1 MTMKLLSI
9 PTLSSPTKLA
19 AVKPFFFLAVPK
31 TALQFLRFISCWL
44 LASGAVVCSGQIT
57 SNKGTDFWVGYMG
70 HIDGTGSNM
79 SLYITSDVN
88 TSGTVAIPGKSWSTT
103 FGITANAVTVVS
115 IPQSLAYMNCS
126 DCILAQGI
134 HITANDPVVVYGHI
148 YANARSDATLVL
160 PTPTAGREY
169 YAQSFTQKVI
179 GSNRQNEFMVIGLE
193 DSTYVDITPAAGT
206 LSGTHTKGITY
217 SKLLMQGEIY
227 QVQSD
232 SDLTGSHIVSSN
244 TTGKNCKRIAVFS
257 GSSFTPLGCTSAS
270 SGDNLFQQI
279 YPVSAWGKTYATA
292 PMKTRKGGDYFRI
305 LASKS
310 NTQITINGWNNQTIG
325 AGQYYEWLSDS
336 AQYITSTEP
345 VQMAQYQRTQNCDN
359 VTGDPSM
366 IILNSTEQQL
376 DDITLYSSPYQNITG
391 NYINVLMESD
401 DTSSFTLDGNKVSWS
416 TIPSNNG
423 FAYTQI
429 TVSSG
434 NHRLKADSGFNAI
447 AYGFGNVE
455 SYGYSAGANIVNLV
469 QSITVSKYA
478 STCIG
483 VPLQYSGNCIY
494 TPIAWKWNF
503 GDGTTDTVQNPK
515 HTFADTGTYMVSLV
529 TQKNNGNDCE
539 SQDST
544 IYTTHIYPLPIAK
557 FIYNTPCSNAPVQF
571 YDSST
576 VAWGTIA
583 SRTWNFG
590 DSTTSTQTSPAHQ
603 YAYPGTKSV
612 IYTVSSQGYCN
623 DTVTQQVTVLQ
634 SPSPNFYYTQKCM
647 YDSIGMADSSTLSG
661 QFKASY
667 SCYKSIVRWGDGKT
681 DTIFNVIGN
690 NTPKKHEYTSAG
702 SYSVKLVGMDCSTG
716 CLDSVTKT
724 LDLQATPVAKCS
736 LLDGCEKD
744 SLTII
749 DSSSISFGSIVSW
762 SWNFGDNT
770 TQTYASYQNSVKKR
784 YNAPGTYLVKLIVA
798 NSNGCTD
805 TFSQNITIYPKP
817 KPLFATS
824 NVCYP
829 DTVYFSDTSS
839 ISSGSVVQ
847 RRWFW
852 GDGLDNTFG
861 QMDTAVNYIYSAFG
875 TYSPKLVLVSDKGCK
890 DSVTGSV
897 SIWAKPNASFSVSN
911 GCQLA
916 SLSFVDNSTIGA
928 QSISKRFWDFGNGD
942 TATKTSTS
950 FNNIF
955 ADTGTY
961 TITLTMT
968 SSKGCTDTFQ
978 KSITI
983 YPKPLAKLYPQPN
996 CSSDTLLF
1004 YDSSSV
1010 GYGSI
1015 SQWGY
1020 TWGDAKTTTYTTA
1033 TNPAKHK
1040 YTLAGK
1046 YAVTLIVTTN
1056 NSCTDTAADSVQVY
1070 TLPKANFTTA
1080 NLCQNQATSFTNN
1093 STIGSTSIQSWNW
1106 DFGDGNTDSLGGDG
1120 YVEHQYSSSG
1130 SKFIKLL
1137 ITDAYGCKAN
1147 ISKFITIE
1155 VVPNAAFTF
1164 STACVYD
1171 SLSFTNSSS
1180 IASGSIAQYAW
1191 TWGDTQITN
1200 TVSSALIRHRY
1211 AHSGYK
1217 TVDLLATSNKGCI
1230 DTATLQLYVKPKPD
1244 VAADLPNICFK
1255 DSVYFMDLSS
1265 IDSGSLTSWIWDF
1278 GDGGGSFS
1286 QNAAHKYDTVGAYP
1300 VKLVVNSSWGCKDS
1314 LLKQFTVNSNPIAGI
1329 GVSSPC
1335 LNDSVQLIDSTTM
1348 AFGSVY
1354 RWHWQKGDGDTSDL
1368 QNPKHK
1374 YTDTGLYTLKL
1385 YVQSGNL
1392 CKDSVTKQVRI
1403 YLNPI
1408 ANFNVSDICF
1418 GDSASFVSTASS
1430 VQGNLVTYSW
1440 LSGNGDSIG
1449 SNVAAS
1455 KYMYG
1460 SAGKYSIK
1468 HIATASTTCTDT
1480 ISKSINVW
1488 PKPTAKFSF
1497 NDVCKYDS
1505 LRLNDAS
1512 KLSAGTL
1519 VSWRWEW
1526 GDGNVF
1532 TNSQPIQV
1540 SHLYANPGSYLP
1552 KLLVTSDKGCK
1563 DTIVDTVAINP
1574 VPNALFSVN
1583 QYTQCFNGHS
1593 FTLTDTSTLAWGIYG
1608 RRWEMGNGSTDTAQ
1622 SFTKSYALPD
1632 TFYIQLK
1639 VSSDKG
1645 CLDSITKTL
1654 TVNPSPKAKI
1664 FVDTNSLCLS
1674 GNGFNFADSSSL
1686 SSGSYS
1692 VLWDFGD
1699 TSNSSQK
1706 TIAHSY
1712 TLPDTFLVQL
1722 KATSALGCTDSI
1734 TDTLVVHP
1742 MPVADFTFKDVC
1754 SNDSFM
1760 LIDNSTISTG
1770 NYTVNYWIVD
1780 GQTVG
1785 IGLSS
1790 YKSAL
1795 STPHVASAG
1804 LWVVS
1809 DFGCKDSIQKSFTVY
1824 PYPTPFLRLSNNCL
1838 SDSSFIFDST
1848 SILFG
1853 SVDKWEYDFGDSST
1867 PLVLNGSQP
1876 KPNKISHQYNKPGTY
1891 QVSSVHTSQFGCTE
1905 QGKYTI
1911 TIHPQPVATF
1921 SVPDVCL
1928 IDSAQIVDSSGIATG
1943 SIVNWDY
1950 LFGDGS
1956 GFVSSVAD
1964 IAHKYP
1970 SSGTYYLQSI
1980 PMSNFGCRDTAYN
1993 TVTIHPHP
2001 VVNFIGVDA
2010 CAFDSTSF
2018 LDFSTI
2024 LFDTIIQQIWEFG
2037 DSATQT
2043 LSKPFGKVY
2052 HTYTKWGKVPVTLT
2066 LRSDFGCQNALSDTI
2081 EIYPLPQPKF
2091 TMQPVCFP
2099 DTIQVFD
2106 ISTIPLGSIVS
2117 WDWTWGDGQSE
2128 HHDSAIVPLSHSY
2141 TSANDYSVRLVAMSD
2156 KGCISSFE
2164 NTAIVHPL
2172 PNVYFT
2178 ADKHRDCPPLEVQFM
2193 DKSTLKRDSIIGW
2206 DWSFGDG
2213 DVSLDKNTWHRF
2225 PFKEYLYSVK
2235 LKITT
2240 NAGCTDS
2247 LTDTVPYWVNTVPT
2261 ASFVPNY
2268 DSVSYLDP
2276 HINFI
2281 NTSTY
2286 PQHSHWTFGD
2296 GTEAY
2301 TRNVKHTYVDTG
2313 RYNVRL
2319 IVTNA
2324 YGCKDT
2330 ARRLVFVAPDYTFYV
2345 PNSFTP
2351 NGDFLNETWGPE
2363 GIFVGIRT
2371 YKVRIW
2377 NRWGEKV
2384 FETTDLLNKWNGN
2397 FENSTIAG
2405 PQGVYFYRI
2414 DYIDYFYKRHYAEGM
2429 IHLIR

>member
-1 MTMKLLSI
+1 
-9 PTLSSPTKLA
+9 
-19 AVKPFFFLAVPK
+19 
-31 TALQFLRFISCWL
+31 
-44 LASGAVVCSGQIT
+44 
-57 SNKGTDFWVGYMG
+57 MG
-70 HIDGTGSNM
+70 HIDGTSSNM

-103 FGITANAVTVVS
+103 FGVTANAVTVVS

-169 YAQSFTQKVI
+169 YAQSFTQKVT

-366 IILNSTEQQL
+366 IILNSAEQQL

-416 TIPSNNG
+416 TIPSNSG
-423 FAYTQI
+423 FAYTQT
-429 TVSSG
+429 TVNSG
-434 NHRLKADSGFNAI
+434 NHRLTADSGFNAI

-469 QSITVSKYA
+469 QSITVYKYA
-478 STCIG
+478 STCKG
-483 VPLQYSGNCIY
+483 VPLQLTGNCIY
-494 TPIAWKWNF
+494 TPIAWRWDF
-503 GDGTTDTVQNPK
+503 GDGGSDTVQNPK
-515 HTFADTGTYMVSLV
+515 HTFSDTGDYLVSLV
-529 TQKNNGNDCE
+529 TMKNNGNDCE

-544 IYTTHIYPLPIAK
+544 IYTVHIYPLPTSSFTFDA
-557 FIYNTPCSNAPVQF
+557 PCSNAPVQF
-571 YDSST
+571 QDSSSIESGSIT
-576 VAWGTIA
+576 LY
-583 SRTWNFG
+583 TWDFG
-590 DSTTSTQTSPAHQ
+590 DTTSSNSINPSHAYSGTGTRRVILAVTSKGNCYGRDTQNVTIQQS
-603 YAYPGTKSV
+603 SV
-612 IYTVSSQGYCN
+612 
-623 DTVTQQVTVLQ
+623 
-634 SPSPNFYYTQKCM
+634 PNFYFTQKCM
-647 YDSIGMADSSTLSG
+647 YDSIAIADSSTLRG

-667 SCYKSIVRWGDGKT
+667 GCYKSIVRWGDGNT

-690 NTPKKHEYTSAG
+690 NSSKKHDYTSAG
-702 SYSVKLVGMDCSTG
+702 SYAVKMVGMDCSTG
-716 CLDSVTKT
+716 CIDSVSKS
-724 LDLQATPVAKCS
+724 LDLQATPIANFVITN
-736 LLDGCEKD
+736 GCEKD

-749 DSSSISFGSIVSW
+749 DSSSISFGSILSW

-770 TQTYASYQNSVKKR
+770 TQTYTAYQSSVKKR
-784 YNAPGTYLVKLIVA
+784 YTTSGTYLVTLVVV
-798 NSNGCTD
+798 NTNGCKD
-805 TFSQNITIYPKP
+805 TFSKNILVHPKP
-817 KPLFATS
+817 IPLFATS

-829 DTVYFSDTSS
+829 EAIPFSDTSS
-839 ISSGSVVQ
+839 ISSGSIVQ
-847 RRWFW
+847 RQWFW
-852 GDGLDNTFG
+852 GDGLDSTFG
-861 QMDTAVNYIYSAFG
+861 QTDTSVKYSYSVFG
-875 TYSPKLVLVSDKGCK
+875 TYAPKLVLVSDNGCK
-890 DSVTGSV
+890 DSLTGSV
-897 SIWAKPNASFSVSN
+897 SVWAKPNASFSVSN

-916 SLSFVDNSTIGA
+916 SLGFVDNSTIGA

-961 TITLTMT
+961 TITLTTT
-968 SSKGCTDTFQ
+968 SSKGCTDTIQ
-978 KSITI
+978 KQIII
-983 YPKPLAKLYPQPN
+983 YPKPLARIYPQPN

-1015 SQWGY
+1015 SKWGY

-1033 TNPAKHK
+1033 TNPARHK

-1056 NSCTDTAADSVQVY
+1056 NSCTDTTTDSVQVY

-1080 NLCQNQATSFTNN
+1080 NLCLNQAASFTNN
-1093 STIGSTSIQSWNW
+1093 STIGSTTLQSWNW
-1106 DFGDGNTDSLGGDG
+1106 DFGDGNADSLGGDG

-1155 VVPNAAFTF
+1155 VVPNAAFTYN
-1164 STACVYD
+1164 TACVYD

-1180 IASGSIAQYAW
+1180 ISNGSIALHTW
-1191 TWGDTQITN
+1191 KWGDTQITN
-1200 TVSSALIRHRY
+1200 TASSALIRHKY
-1211 AHSGYK
+1211 ASSGYK
-1217 TVDLLATSNKGCI
+1217 TVDLLATSNKGCF
-1230 DTATLQLYVKPKPD
+1230 DTATLQLYVKPKPNI
-1244 VAADLPNICFK
+1244 AADLPNICFK

-1265 IDSGSLTSWIWDF
+1265 IDSGSLTSWVWVF
-1278 GDGGGSFS
+1278 GDGGGSVT
-1286 QNAAHKYDTVGAYP
+1286 QHAAHKYDTVGAYP

-1314 LLKQFTVNSNPIAGI
+1314 LFKQFTVNSNPVAGI

-1354 RWHWQKGDGDTSDL
+1354 RWHWQIGDGDTSDL

-1374 YTDTGLYTLKL
+1374 YADTGMYTLKL
-1385 YVQSGNL
+1385 HVQSGNL

-1403 YLNPI
+1403 YLNPV
-1408 ANFNVSDICF
+1408 AKFSVLDICF
-1418 GDSASFVSTASS
+1418 GDSSSFVSTTTSM
-1430 VQGNLVTYSW
+1430 QGNLLLYSW
-1440 LSGNGDSIG
+1440 LTGNGDSIG
-1449 SNVAAS
+1449 SSSAAY
-1455 KYMYG
+1455 KYMYS
-1460 SAGKYSIK
+1460 SAGNYFIT
-1468 HIATASTTCTDT
+1468 HIATAATTCTDT

-1488 PKPTAKFSF
+1488 PKPLANFAF
-1497 NDVCKYDS
+1497 VDVCKYDS
-1505 LRLNDAS
+1505 LRLNDSS
-1512 KLSAGTL
+1512 KLSAGSI
-1519 VSWRWEW
+1519 VSWRWGW
-1526 GDGNVF
+1526 GDGNVV
-1532 TNSQPIQV
+1532 TKSQPVQV
-1540 SHLYANPGSYLP
+1540 SHLYANAGSYP
-1552 KLLVTSDKGCK
+1552 ITLLVTSDKGCM
-1563 DTIVDTVAINP
+1563 DTLVDSVAVNP
-1574 VPNALFSVN
+1574 VPIALFSVN
-1583 QYTQCFNGHS
+1583 QYIQCFNRHS
-1593 FTLTDTSTLAWGIYG
+1593 FTLTDTSAVAWGGYT
-1608 RRWEMGNGSTDTAQ
+1608 RSWELGDGSVDTST
-1622 SFTKSYALPD
+1622 SFAKNYSSPD
-1632 TFYIQLK
+1632 TFYVKIK
-1639 VSSDKG
+1639 ITSDQG
-1645 CLDSITKTL
+1645 CIDSITKDL
-1654 TVNPSPKAKI
+1654 TINPSPKAAI
-1664 FVDTNSLCLS
+1664 LLDTNSLCLS
-1674 GNGFNFADSSSL
+1674 GNSFSLADSTTIST
-1686 SSGSYS
+1686 GNYS
-1692 VLWDFGD
+1692 VLWDLGD
-1699 TSNSSQK
+1699 TSVSTQK
-1706 TIAHSY
+1706 TIAHTY
-1712 TLPDTFLVQL
+1712 AHPDTFMVQL
-1722 KATSALGCTDSI
+1722 KATSSLGCADSI

-1754 SNDSFM
+1754 AGDTFTLNDK
-1760 LIDNSTISTG
+1760 STISSG
-1770 NYTVNYWIVD
+1770 NYLIQSWFFN
-1780 GQTVG
+1780 
-1785 IGLSS
+1785 GLSHS
-1790 YKSAL
+1790 PSSVYKTLFSI
-1795 STPHVASAG
+1795 PHTDTVYLFVNSN
-1804 LWVVS
+1804 
-1809 DFGCKDSIQKSFTVY
+1809 FGCFDIAAKAFTIH
-1824 PYPTPFLRLSNNCL
+1824 PYPVSSVYLPNNCL

-1848 SILFG
+1848 GILFG
-1853 SVDKWEYDFGDSST
+1853 SVDKWGYDFGDSSAT
-1867 PLVLNGSQP
+1867 TLRSGSLSLP
-1876 KPNKISHQYNKPGTY
+1876 IKVSHQYKKPGIY
-1891 QVSSVHTSQFGCTE
+1891 LVNVAHISQFGCTE
-1905 QGKYTI
+1905 QSKHTI
-1911 TIHPQPVATF
+1911 TIHPQPEAKLI
-1921 SVPDVCL
+1921 VPDVCL
-1928 IDSAQIVDSSGIATG
+1928 IDSAKIIDSSSIATG

-1950 LFGDGS
+1950 LLGDGS
-1956 GFVSSVAD
+1956 GLVSSAAN
-1964 IAHKYP
+1964 ITHKYT
-1970 SSGTYYLQSI
+1970 SSGSYYLQSI
-1980 PMSNFGCRDTAYN
+1980 PISNFGCRDTAYD
-1993 TVTIHPHP
+1993 TVIIHPHP
-2001 VVNFIGVDA
+2001 VVNFVGVDA

-2024 LFDTIIQQIWEFG
+2024 PFDTINQQIWNFG
-2037 DSATQT
+2037 DSAIQSFT
-2043 LSKPFGKVY
+2043 KPFSKVY
-2052 HTYTKWGKVPVTLT
+2052 HSYVNWGKVPVTLT
-2066 LRSDFGCQNALSDTI
+2066 LLSDFGCANFLIDTI
-2081 EIYPLPQPKF
+2081 DIYPLPQPKF
-2091 TMQPVCFP
+2091 IVPPVCFP

-2106 ISTIPLGSIVS
+2106 ISTIPIGSIVS
-2117 WDWTWGDGQSE
+2117 WDWSWGDGHLE
-2128 HHDSAIVPLSHSY
+2128 HYDSAIIPLTHSY
-2141 TSANDYSVRLVAMSD
+2141 TSSNDYSTRLVVVSD
-2156 KGCISSFE
+2156 KGCVSSFE
-2164 NTAIVHPL
+2164 NTAIIHPL
-2172 PNVYFT
+2172 PKVKFE

-2213 DVSLDKNTWHRF
+2213 DVSLDKNAWHRY
-2225 PFKEYLYSVK
+2225 PYKEYLYLVK

-2247 LTDTVPYWVNTVPT
+2247 LTDTVPYWVNAVPT

-2276 HINFI
+2276 QINFI
-2281 NTSTY
+2281 NTSKY
-2286 PQHSHWTFGD
+2286 PQYSYWTFGD

-2371 YKVRIW
+2371 YKVRVW

-2397 FENSTIAG
+2397 YQNSTKPG
-2405 PQGVYFYRI
+2405 LQDVYFYRI
-2414 DYIDYFYKRHYAEGM
+2414 DLIDFFYKRHHQEGM